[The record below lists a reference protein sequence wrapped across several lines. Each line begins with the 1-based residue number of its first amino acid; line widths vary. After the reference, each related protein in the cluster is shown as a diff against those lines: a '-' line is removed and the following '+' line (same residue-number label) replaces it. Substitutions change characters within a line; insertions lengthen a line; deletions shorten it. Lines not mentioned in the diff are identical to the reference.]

1 MIVGGEDV
9 LLEGRSPPAV
19 SFEVGEEDVRL
30 DARSL
35 VVGRPVGLDVGRN
48 TFVRVDEF
56 DGAGELDC
64 NEV

>member
-1 MIVGGEDV
+1 MIVGGEGV
-9 LLEGRSPPAV
+9 LLDGRSFPAV
-19 SFEVGEEDVRL
+19 GFEVGAEEVRL

-35 VVGRPVGLDVGRN
+35 VVGCPVGLDVGRN